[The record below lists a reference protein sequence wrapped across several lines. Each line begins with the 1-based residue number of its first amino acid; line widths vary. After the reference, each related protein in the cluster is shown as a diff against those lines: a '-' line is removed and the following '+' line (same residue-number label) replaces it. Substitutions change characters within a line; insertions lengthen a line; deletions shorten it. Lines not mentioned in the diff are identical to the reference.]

1 MSIPPLHP
9 NEATAR
15 LECLSTEELSAECCA
30 ILERIPGAGLKG
42 SGFPANVL
50 GQLMHSPELL
60 ARFLDWWVTSKSAMA
75 FAERQQELVILR
87 IGCLYASDYVWKHH
101 VHVTCEFGVS
111 NDEID
116 AVRNGNFDFFTGLD
130 RALLCFAEAMVV
142 DRTISAEL
150 WTTYSAQISAQQVID
165 LISLVSQ
172 YVLFA
177 LTNNVLQVPLEE
189 PFINAPSLM
198 P

>member
-1 MSIPPLHP
+1 
-9 NEATAR
+9 
-15 LECLSTEELSAECCA
+15 
-30 ILERIPGAGLKG
+30 
-42 SGFPANVL
+42 
-50 GQLMHSPELL
+50 
-60 ARFLDWWVTSKSAMA
+60 
-75 FAERQQELVILR
+75 
-87 IGCLYASDYVWKHH
+87 VWKHH
-101 VHVTCEFGVS
+101 VPVACEFGVS

-116 AVRNGNFDFFTGLD
+116 AVRNGKFDFFTGLD